1 MYSNIR
7 FGRIGI
13 IFIALVGIAILL
25 FLIGKQSIE
34 IVACVPLSGI
44 EPPASRVASP
54 APRPESVTDPNIYRN
69 DTYGF
74 GTIFLTKVEAATEC
88 PLEAR
93 MAYDPIK
100 EYVFAD
106 QPIECAP
113 DADNSERF
121 YNERGGQLETMVFD
135 LTKCHDAVKD
145 QIEERF
151 CTKYDTVGVTSGQ
164 STGKWPTG
172 TWTKSGDYITFYLDL
187 TFGKN
192 EHWKSDYKFLVLE
205 R

>member
-1 MYSNIR
+1 MNTGIHWWKIGVITVAF
-7 FGRIGI
+7 FGVAV
-13 IFIALVGIAILL
+13 IF
-25 FLIGKQSIE
+25 FLIGKTNIE
-34 IVACVPLSGI
+34 WMTAVPLQVTEQGA
-44 EPPASRVASP
+44 PVAIDVKQP
-54 APRPESVTDPNIYRN
+54 QGNDVDLRTYKN

-74 GTIFLTKVEAATEC
+74 GAIFLARVEAATEC
-88 PLEAR
+88 SLDSR

-100 EYVFAD
+100 EYVFAP
-106 QPIECAP
+106 QPIECAH
-113 DADNSERF
+113 DTEDTESF

-135 LTKCHDAVKD
+135 LTKCRDAVKD

-151 CTKYDTVGVTSGQ
+151 CTKYDQTGVTNGV

-172 TWTKSGDYITFYLDL
+172 TWTKSGDYVTFYLDL

-192 EHWKSDYKFLVLE
+192 GHWKSDYKFLVLE